1 MSEKNNVDEY
11 LAASE
16 IIDYESDNIQKIAH
30 SFSAKVSSDVQLAQK
45 VYEYV
50 RDYISHSFDIQSDK
64 VTCNASDVLR
74 YNEGICYAK
83 SHLLA
88 AILRCLKIP
97 TGFCYQKL
105 VLNNSEP
112 SYLTL
117 HGLNSIYIESLQKWI
132 RVDARGN
139 KEGVK
144 AEFSLEKE
152 ILAFPVRT
160 NLGEVDYPTVYVQ
173 PNDKVVKALQMSNS
187 RQELIK
193 NLPNDL

>member
-105 VLNNSEP
+105 VFNNSEP